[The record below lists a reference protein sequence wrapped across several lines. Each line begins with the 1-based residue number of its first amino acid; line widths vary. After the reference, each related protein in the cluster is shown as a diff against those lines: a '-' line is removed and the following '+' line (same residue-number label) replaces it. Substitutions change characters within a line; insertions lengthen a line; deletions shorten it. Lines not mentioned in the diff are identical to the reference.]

1 MTDLDLDLYFK
12 IYSEEITKFER
23 KNLGEDFFFYNK
35 RFSDSWL
42 GLDPDVLNTSY
53 NDFRTLLKRLNLAAG
68 KKIVDLGCGYGR
80 LGLLIGKEFPDL
92 KFDGYEYWPHRLEP
106 ALRAS
111 IQHRMKNISFKMRDL
126 LDENYHFPIGDVYFV
141 YLMSSSP
148 SNMEMLFSRLQSI
161 ATPETIII
169 TRKISEPLMMQWAP
183 WLGLFDSLNLA
194 DARIAFH
201 RPLP

>member
-68 KKIVDLGCGYGR
+68 KKNCRSWLWLWSTG
-80 LGLLIGKEFPDL
+80 
-92 KFDGYEYWPHRLEP
+92 
-106 ALRAS
+106 
-111 IQHRMKNISFKMRDL
+111 
-126 LDENYHFPIGDVYFV
+126 
-141 YLMSSSP
+141 
-148 SNMEMLFSRLQSI
+148 
-161 ATPETIII
+161 IID
-169 TRKISEPLMMQWAP
+169 R
-183 WLGLFDSLNLA
+183 
-194 DARIAFH
+194 
-201 RPLP
+201 